1 MLSLQSN
8 HIYIRKA
15 TTMNE
20 KKLRK
25 SPVVIA
31 LYVVAALVLIYAVYL
46 VGSTVSYISS
56 YYGQYGATP
65 GVGETVGYVMQSVYQ
80 PLVMAILLGAAGYI
94 LNEVR
99 ALNPAYYATK
109 EEIEAAKAAKK
120 AAKAK
125 TENTVEVEEQTED
138 ADEAKLTFNVEEA
151 EGEATVVFESIE
163 ATSGDEQE
171 EALKEAK
178 DQL

>member
-15 TTMNE
+15 ITMNE

-31 LYVVAALVLIYAVYL
+31 LYVVAALVLIYSVYL

-65 GVGETVGYVMQSVYQ
+65 GFGETVGYVMQSVYQ
-80 PLVMAILLGAAGYI
+80 PLVMSILLGAAGYI

-125 TENTVEVEEQTED
+125 TAENPEEEG
-138 ADEAKLTFNVEEA
+138 AKLEINVEET
-151 EGEATVVFESIE
+151 EGDATVAFESVE
-163 ATSGDEQE
+163 GTAGDEKE
-171 EALKEAK
+171 EALKEAEE
-178 DQL
+178 QL

>member
-1 MLSLQSN
+1 
-8 HIYIRKA
+8 
-15 TTMNE
+15 MNE

-31 LYVVAALVLIYAVYL
+31 LYAVAALVLLYSVYL

-65 GVGETVGYVMQSVYQ
+65 GLGETVGYVMQSVYQ

-109 EEIEAAKAAKK
+109 EEIEAAKAAKAAKK

-125 TENTVEVEEQTED
+125 TNEETE
-138 ADEAKLTFNVEEA
+138 EEGAKLEINVEET
-151 EGEATVVFESIE
+151 EGDATVVFESVE
-163 ATSGDEQE
+163 GTAGDEKE
-171 EALKEAK
+171 EALKEAEE
-178 DQL
+178 QL

>member
-1 MLSLQSN
+1 
-8 HIYIRKA
+8 
-15 TTMNE
+15 MNE

-65 GVGETVGYVMQSVYQ
+65 GFGETVGYVMQSVYQ

-120 AAKAK
+120 AAK
-125 TENTVEVEEQTED
+125 TVKVEENAETED
-138 ADEAKLTFNVEEA
+138 APTLEINVEEA
-151 EGEATVVFESIE
+151 ESEATVVFESVE
-163 ATSGDEQE
+163 GVAGDEKE
-171 EALKEAK
+171 EALKEAQE
-178 DQL
+178 QL

>member
-1 MLSLQSN
+1 
-8 HIYIRKA
+8 
-15 TTMNE
+15 MNE

-31 LYVVAALVLIYAVYL
+31 LYAVAALVLIYSVYL
-46 VGSTVSYISS
+46 VGSTVSYIAS

-65 GVGETVGYVMQSVYQ
+65 GFGETVGYVMQSVYQ

-125 TENTVEVEEQTED
+125 LTV
-138 ADEAKLTFNVEEA
+138 NVEET
-151 EGEATVVFESIE
+151 EGDATVVFESVE
-163 ATSGDEQE
+163 GTAGDEKE
-171 EALKEAK
+171 EALKEAEE
-178 DQL
+178 QL

>member
-120 AAKAK
+120 AAK
-125 TENTVEVEEQTED
+125 TVKVEESAE
-138 ADEAKLTFNVEEA
+138 AEAEAEEEGAKLEINVEEVEA
-151 EGEATVVFESIE
+151 DATVVFESIE

>member
-1 MLSLQSN
+1 
-8 HIYIRKA
+8 
-15 TTMNE
+15 MNE

-31 LYVVAALVLIYAVYL
+31 LYAVAALVLIYSIYL
-46 VGSTVSYISS
+46 VGSTVSYIAS

-65 GVGETVGYVMQSVYQ
+65 GLGETVGYVMQSVYQ

-109 EEIEAAKAAKK
+109 EELEALKAAKK
-120 AAKAK
+120 AAKSG
-125 TENTVEVEEQTED
+125 
-138 ADEAKLTFNVEEA
+138 AKLEESIENAEA
-151 EGEATVVFESIE
+151 EPTVVFESVE
-163 ATSGDEQE
+163 ATDATPEE
-171 EALKEAK
+171 EALKQAEEN
-178 DQL
+178 L